1 MVFVCDWQ
9 DLIEDPMFCSTL
21 LKTEGKAILELQSL
35 MTITEV
41 LDTMRAQSEVFSW
54 NKMKENGGGVQHFI
68 WVES

>member
-41 LDTMRAQSEVFSW
+41 LDTMRAQSEVFS
-54 NKMKENGGGVQHFI
+54 
-68 WVES
+68 